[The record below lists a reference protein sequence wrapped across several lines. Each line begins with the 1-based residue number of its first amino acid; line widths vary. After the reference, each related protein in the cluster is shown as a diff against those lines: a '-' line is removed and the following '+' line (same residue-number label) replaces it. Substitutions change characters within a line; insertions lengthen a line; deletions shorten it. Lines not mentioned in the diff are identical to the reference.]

1 MNEKINE
8 INVKNFEKGYL
19 YLSNTFCVFNIIIIL
34 GISFIIRS
42 KNKKIRVL
50 KLKLIGAIITDLL
63 ILFIFNILK
72 LLDNSIIREF
82 VFSIFG
88 SIEFYLFLSFIYQIF
103 YITKIS
109 KPPNKIELIN
119 PNQIS
124 LLLFLIIFSYQK
136 FPFIYNE
143 LMNFILYTIIFMY
156 LIFLYKY
163 FKNTLTKISIN
174 ILPKNIEY
182 IKIYFYLKRMNI
194 LCFILIFLF
203 NGIKILLLFLNHEI
217 YKLYIE
223 IVLIIII
230 YTLKY
235 AVFIYFPLII
245 YSLNNN
251 YFYTDEE
258 NIEIIQK

>member
-8 INVKNFEKGYL
+8 INIENFEKGYL

-119 PNQIS
+119 PIQI
-124 LLLFLIIFSYQK
+124 
-136 FPFIYNE
+136 
-143 LMNFILYTIIFMY
+143 
-156 LIFLYKY
+156 
-163 FKNTLTKISIN
+163 
-174 ILPKNIEY
+174 
-182 IKIYFYLKRMNI
+182 
-194 LCFILIFLF
+194 
-203 NGIKILLLFLNHEI
+203 
-217 YKLYIE
+217 
-223 IVLIIII
+223 
-230 YTLKY
+230 
-235 AVFIYFPLII
+235 
-245 YSLNNN
+245 
-251 YFYTDEE
+251 
-258 NIEIIQK
+258 

>member
-8 INVKNFEKGYL
+8 INVENFEKGYL

-119 PNQIS
+119 PIQI
-124 LLLFLIIFSYQK
+124 
-136 FPFIYNE
+136 
-143 LMNFILYTIIFMY
+143 
-156 LIFLYKY
+156 
-163 FKNTLTKISIN
+163 
-174 ILPKNIEY
+174 
-182 IKIYFYLKRMNI
+182 
-194 LCFILIFLF
+194 
-203 NGIKILLLFLNHEI
+203 
-217 YKLYIE
+217 
-223 IVLIIII
+223 
-230 YTLKY
+230 
-235 AVFIYFPLII
+235 
-245 YSLNNN
+245 
-251 YFYTDEE
+251 
-258 NIEIIQK
+258 